1 MTIALFLLV
10 LVGIAAACRNGSP
23 GRGADLIVVNARV
36 WTGWP
41 SQPHAE
47 ALAVVGG
54 RVAALGT
61 SAEMQPWRG
70 SSTRVVDAGGRRVV
84 PGFNDSH
91 VHFLGGG
98 MQLDNVDLRQAATPA
113 VFARLIGERAA
124 QTPSGEWVLGGDW
137 DDQLWTPPALP
148 TRQLID
154 PVARATPVFVNRFD
168 GHMAVANAVALT
180 LAGITAA
187 TPDPPGGVIVRDA
200 AGQPTGLLKDAAM
213 GLVGRV
219 TPPFTAARRA
229 QALTR
234 ALGHAASLGVT
245 SVRDMGPDAADLA
258 TYAEFAESGRLTV
271 RVSAAPPERQWAE
284 QARLGIRRGFGTPFF
299 TLGAVKG
306 FADGSLGSTTAYFFE
321 PYVDAPGTRGLLA
334 DEMIPLDGMRE
345 RLTGADAAGLQLC
358 IHAIGDQAISVVLDL
373 FADVTKANG
382 ARDRRLRIE
391 HAQHVASQDFDR
403 FASLGVVAAVQP
415 YHAID
420 DGRWAERRIGPER
433 IKTTYAFRTFLDK
446 GVRLAL
452 GSDWPVAPLSPILG
466 IYAAVTRATID
477 AKHPSGWVP
486 EQKITVE
493 EAVRGY
499 TAGSAYAEF
508 TDADKGTLAPG
519 ALADLVVLSDDLFT
533 IAPESICDVTVRTTI
548 VGGQVVYR
556 RVTLTSRSRSSSA
569 CLTASPPP

>member
-1 MTIALFLLV
+1 MRFAMFLLAV
-10 LVGIAAACRNGSP
+10 VGMAAACRNGSP
-23 GRGADLIVVNARV
+23 GRAADLLVVNARV

-41 SQPHAE
+41 SRPEAE

-54 RVAALGT
+54 RVAAVGT
-61 SAEMQPWRG
+61 SAEMEAWRG
-70 SSTRVVDAGGRRVV
+70 PSTRVVDAGGRRVV

-98 MQLDNVDLRQAATPA
+98 MQLDNVDLRQAPSPQE
-113 VFARLIGERAA
+113 FARLIGERVR
-124 QTPSGEWVLGGDW
+124 QTPAGEWVLGGDW
-137 DDQLWTPPALP
+137 DDQLWSPPTLP

-154 PVARATPVFVNRFD
+154 AVAQETPVFVNRFD
-168 GHMAVANAVALT
+168 GHMAVANSVAMT
-180 LAGITAA
+180 LAGVTAA
-187 TPDPPGGVIVRDA
+187 TPDPAGGVIVRDT

-213 GLVGRV
+213 GLVGKV
-219 TPPFTAARRA
+219 IPPFTAARRA

-234 ALGHAASLGVT
+234 ALEHAASLGVT

-271 RVSAAPPERQWAE
+271 RVSAAPPELGWAD
-284 QARLGIRRGFGTPFF
+284 QARLGIRRGFGTAFF

-321 PYVDAPGTRGLLA
+321 PYTDAPGTRGLLA
-334 DEMIPLDGMRE
+334 DEMIPLEGMRD

-358 IHAIGDQAISVVLDL
+358 IHAIGDQAVSVVLDL
-373 FADVTKANG
+373 FADLTKANG

-391 HAQHVASQDFDR
+391 HAQHVAPRDFDR

-452 GSDWPVAPLSPILG
+452 GSDWPVAPLNPVLG
-466 IYAAVTRATID
+466 VYAAVTRATLD
-477 AKHPSGWVP
+477 GRNPGGWVP
-486 EQKITVE
+486 AQKITVA

-519 ALADLVVLSDDLFT
+519 ALADLVVLSDDIFSV
-533 IAPESICDVTVRTTI
+533 APEKIRDVTVRTTI
-548 VGGQVVYR
+548 VGGRIVYEAPR
-556 RVTLTSRSRSSSA
+556 
-569 CLTASPPP
+569 